1 MVERLDLGYE
11 HEWRA
16 GITNTF
22 SANGLKIYGNEFV
35 PMLSG
40 SGHPIEFIE
49 ERSVALGFRLSFRE
63 NVVRSTFDKFRFGSP
78 YPIFSASARL
88 GSYSVA
94 QTDKSYFRVDLGV
107 DYDLLLPP
115 IGVSEIVLRGG
126 KIFGQVPYP
135 LLKLHEANGTYIY
148 DPFAF
153 SCMNYYEFASDRWL
167 TLFWEHHFN
176 GWLFGRLPLLKNTR
190 WREVLICKSAWG
202 ALSDRNLGNL
212 ESALVRSPEGM
223 ESLNKPYVELGV
235 GVENIWRLIRVDF
248 IWRMTHRDHQSVD
261 KIERFATNISLQL
274 KF

>member
-1 MVERLDLGYE
+1 
-11 HEWRA
+11 
-16 GITNTF
+16 
-22 SANGLKIYGNEFV
+22 
-35 PMLSG
+35 
-40 SGHPIEFIE
+40 
-49 ERSVALGFRLSFRE
+49 
-63 NVVRSTFDKFRFGSP
+63 
-78 YPIFSASARL
+78 
-88 GSYSVA
+88 
-94 QTDKSYFRVDLGV
+94 
-107 DYDLLLPP
+107 
-115 IGVSEIVLRGG
+115 
-126 KIFGQVPYP
+126 
-135 LLKLHEANGTYIY
+135 
-148 DPFAF
+148 
-153 SCMNYYEFASDRWL
+153 MNYYEFASDRWL

-235 GVENIWRLIRVDF
+235 GVENILRLIRVDF